1 MSPRASTGEE
11 GSGDNLSTSLIPL
24 ETRQVSQ
31 VGFALQAYAGQ
42 PLAARGAIRAL
53 RGEPRRPLPD
63 PRGPPRKQHP
73 KGRFRTKHG
82 YGRFDDRG
90 LFPEQTAQA
99 HELPEKPHWSTPV
112 SVEDY
117 MPSKE
122 MREKRLAQA
131 AQRAVIA

>member
-1 MSPRASTGEE
+1 M
-11 GSGDNLSTSLIPL
+11 SLIPL

-31 VGFALQAYAGQ
+31 VGYALQVYAGQ
-42 PLAARGAIRAL
+42 PLAARGVIRQL
-53 RGEPRRPLPD
+53 RGEPARPLPD

-73 KGRFRTKHG
+73 KGRFRTKRG
-82 YGRFDDRG
+82 YGKFDDRG

-99 HELPEKPHWSTPV
+99 HELPPKPHWATPV
-112 SVEDY
+112 SIEDY

-122 MREKRLAQA
+122 KQKQLLDRA